1 MHELHAYVSTQGNV
15 HSRKSYEPSG
25 FIIST
30 PGAFPKTF
38 RTLDAAVLYGVKKG
52 YKVHLTKP
60 LKPTGQSTW
69 LETQFNQ
76 SLNNAALALE
86 LAAAAQQEE

>member
-1 MHELHAYVSTQGNV
+1 MTELHAYVAPQGNV
-15 HSRKSYEPSG
+15 FSRKAHDPSG
-25 FIIST
+25 YQVST
-30 PGAFPKTF
+30 PKAFPKTF
-38 RTLDAAVLYGVKKG
+38 RNLDAAVLFAVKQG
-52 YKVHLTKP
+52 CKVHLVQS

-69 LETQFNQ
+69 LETKFNQ